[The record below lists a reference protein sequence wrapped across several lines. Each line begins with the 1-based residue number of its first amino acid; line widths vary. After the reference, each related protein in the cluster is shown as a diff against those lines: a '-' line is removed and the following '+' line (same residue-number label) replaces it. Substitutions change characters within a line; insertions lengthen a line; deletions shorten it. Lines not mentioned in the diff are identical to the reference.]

1 MVSDLK
7 VAIVPSVMGILAVNE
22 EGGVVDK
29 EVFERDAVK
38 IAEKLF
44 ALEQG
49 RIIPEVR
56 SLVERL
62 KIKNYTLVFES
73 QELAEQIREEL
84 KVNTEVKSLT
94 TFTEKMRENMGEI
107 GVEVGFLKE
116 PSEIS
121 TWIREVTI
129 ELSKFRIKKA
139 TEKRDL
145 LVIQAV
151 HALDDLDQ
159 TLNLFASRIRE
170 WYGIHFPELSRLID
184 RHETFVR
191 LIYLFGRR
199 ENFTPERLEKEGF
212 PKSKIMQI
220 IEAAKSSMGADL
232 EDKDIEQLRR
242 LSKQVMQLYEIRANM
257 EKYIEEIMEEVAPNL
272 KALAGPSI
280 GARLIALAGGL
291 ENLAKLPASTV
302 QVLGAEKALFRALR
316 TGGKP
321 PKHGVIFQHAL
332 VFKAKKWLRGKI
344 ARALAGKLSI
354 AARTDAFT
362 GNYIGDELKED
373 LMKRV
378 KEIEEKYPAPP
389 KVKKPA
395 KKAAKKIRGKSG

>member
-1 MVSDLK
+1 MKAAV
-7 VAIVPSVMGILAVNE
+7 VPSIVGVLVIDE
-22 EGGVVDK
+22 EGNIIDK
-29 EVFERDAVK
+29 EVFEKDAVK
-38 IAEKLF
+38 VAEKLF

-56 SLVERL
+56 RLVERL
-62 KIKNYTLVFES
+62 RGQSYTLIFENPGLTDLVRG
-73 QELAEQIREEL
+73 EF
-84 KVNTEVKSLT
+84 KVNAETRSLT
-94 TFTEKMRENMGEI
+94 SFTERLRENIGKI

-116 PSEIS
+116 PNEVAK
-121 TWIREVTI
+121 WIREVAI
-129 ELSKFRIKKA
+129 ELSKLKIKRA

-159 TLNLFASRIRE
+159 TLNLFASRMRE
-170 WYGIHFPELSRLID
+170 WYGIHFPELSRLVD

-191 LIYLFGRR
+191 LVYLLGRR

-212 PKSKIMQI
+212 PKSKIAQI

-232 EDKDIEQLRR
+232 EDRDIEQLRR
-242 LSKQVMQLYEIRANM
+242 LSKQAMQLYEIRSSI
-257 EKYIEEIMEEVAPNL
+257 EKYVDELMDEVAPNL
-272 KALAGPSI
+272 KALAGPSL

-302 QVLGAEKALFRALR
+302 QVLGAEKALFRSLR
-316 TGGKP
+316 TGSKP
-321 PKHGVIFQHAL
+321 PKHGVIFQHSL
-332 VFKAKKWLRGKI
+332 IFKAKKWLRGKI

-362 GNYIGDELKED
+362 GNYMGDKLKEE
-373 LMKRV
+373 LMERV
-378 KEIEEKYPAPP
+378 REIEEKYPVPP
-389 KVKKPA
+389 KVKKTA
-395 KKAAKKIRGKSG
+395 KKVAKRAKGKGKK

>member
-1 MVSDLK
+1 MK
-7 VAIVPSVMGILAVNE
+7 VAVVPSVIGVLAINE
-22 EGGVVDK
+22 EGKIIDK
-29 EVFERDAVK
+29 EVFEKDAVK
-38 IAEKLF
+38 VAEKLF

-62 KIKNYTLVFES
+62 KVQNHTLIFES
-73 QELAEQIREEL
+73 PELADLIREEF
-84 KVNTEVKSLT
+84 KVNAEAKSLT
-94 TFTEKMRENMGEI
+94 IFTEKLRENMGEI
-107 GVEVGFLKE
+107 SVEIGFLKE
-116 PSEIS
+116 PNEI
-121 TWIREVTI
+121 TRWMREVTI
-129 ELSKFRIKKA
+129 ELSKLRIKRA

-184 RHETFVR
+184 RHETFAR
-191 LIYLFGRR
+191 LVYLLGRR
-199 ENFTPERLEKEGF
+199 ENFTSERLEKEGF
-212 PKSKIMQI
+212 PKNKITQI
-220 IEAAKSSMGADL
+220 IEAARSSMGADL
-232 EDKDIEQLRR
+232 EDKDIEQLRK
-242 LSKQVMQLYEIRANM
+242 LSKQVIQLYDIRANM
-257 EKYIEEIMEEVAPNL
+257 EKYVEELMEEVAPNL
-272 KALAGPSI
+272 KALAGPSL

-316 TGGKP
+316 TGSKP
-321 PKHGVIFQHAL
+321 PKHGVIFQHSL
-332 VFKAKKWLRGKI
+332 IFRAKKWLRGKI

-362 GNYIGDELKED
+362 GSYVGDKLKED
-373 LMKRV
+373 LMERI
-378 KEIEEKYPAPP
+378 KEIEEKYPTPP

-395 KKAAKKIRGKSG
+395 KKIIKKAKARGKK